1 MAVRV
6 MAYQALLYQDLIR
19 LKRSGRPGDL
29 PAVFAIVLYNGEEA
43 WKAAQQIAELIGKV
57 PEGLEPYLPRL
68 RFILVDINRL
78 KPWELKPADNLAVQ
92 LYRLEK
98 SRRLKKIERV
108 LLGLFEELTRPG
120 RSELLRAFLTWLR
133 RVRMPSRFPGLEL
146 PDLRQEEKSAMLAE
160 RVQRWTQ
167 EWMAKGRQEGLKK
180 GLKEG
185 HQAGFKEG
193 EAATLTR
200 QLEYKFGSLAIDHRK
215 RIRAADSSKLQEWT
229 RRILTAGRLEEV
241 FDPVDSTE

>member
-146 PDLRQEEKSAMLAE
+146 PALRHEEKSAMLAE

-167 EWMAKGRQEGLKK
+167 EWREEGRQEGLKE
-180 GLKEG
+180 GL
-185 HQAGFKEG
+185 KEG

-200 QLEYKFGSLAIDHRK
+200 QLEYKFGPLADGHRK

-229 RRILTAGRLEEV
+229 LRILTVERLEEV
-241 FDPVDSTE
+241 FDPVDSNG

>member
-1 MAVRV
+1 MV
-6 MAYQALLYQDLIR
+6 
-19 LKRSGRPGDL
+19 
-29 PAVFAIVLYNGEEA
+29 AIVLYNGEEA

-57 PEGLEPYLPRL
+57 PEGLEHYLPRL

-92 LYRLEK
+92 LYRLER

-146 PDLRQEEKSAMLAE
+146 PDLRHEEKSAMLEE

-167 EWMAKGRQEGLKK
+167 EWIAKGHQA

-185 HQAGFKEG
+185 Q
-193 EAATLTR
+193 AATLI
-200 QLEYKFGSLAIDHRK
+200 QLLEYKFGPLAAGHRK
-215 RIRAADSSKLQEWT
+215 RIRAADSRKLQEWT

-241 FDPVDSTE
+241 FDPPDSASVQN

>member
-1 MAVRV
+1 M
-6 MAYQALLYQDLIR
+6 
-19 LKRSGRPGDL
+19 
-29 PAVFAIVLYNGEEA
+29 
-43 WKAAQQIAELIGKV
+43 IGKV
-57 PEGLEPYLPRL
+57 PEGLEPCLPRL

-92 LYRLEK
+92 LYRLER

-146 PDLRQEEKSAMLAE
+146 PALRHEEKSAMLEE

-167 EWMAKGRQEGLKK
+167 EWREEGR
-180 GLKEG
+180 
-185 HQAGFKEG
+185 
-193 EAATLTR
+193 
-200 QLEYKFGSLAIDHRK
+200 EYGRSP
-215 RIRAADSSKLQEWT
+215 RA
-229 RRILTAGRLEEV
+229 RRG
-241 FDPVDSTE
+241 